1 MANGS
6 RGSLAVWGLVL
17 LIIVVLVLALLFLSA
32 SSRQRGGVSASISQH
47 VWGNV
52 TVIPTGVSV
61 PYARLYVIVDNNPWN
76 SLRASW
82 GLSIF
87 VETPSGNVLFDT
99 GPDPGTLAYNAKRLG
114 IDPCNV
120 SAVVISHEH
129 MDHVGGLAYIAHHCP
144 DIPIYVPSGISRS
157 VLSWIRSLGLHNIR
171 VVNIT
176 TIVVPGVYVLPPLWG
191 PPAEESLAINT
202 SRGLVLLVGCSHP
215 GVARIVRHA
224 EQLLSERVLLLMGGF
239 HLAWAPKSEV
249 KRVVKDLVG
258 LGVEYIAPIHC
269 SGSLMRS
276 ILASDYPSH
285 YVGAHVGTV
294 VVIGDG
300 CSAICVR

>member
-1 MANGS
+1 MAKGS
-6 RGSLAVWGLVL
+6 RGSLAIWGLVL
-17 LIIVVLVLALLFLSA
+17 LIIVVLVLTLLFLSA
-32 SSRQRGGVSASISQH
+32 SSRQRGGVSATISQR

-52 TVIPTGVSV
+52 TVVPTGVSV
-61 PYARLYVIVDNNPWN
+61 PYAKLYVLVDNNPWG
-76 SLRASW
+76 SLKASW

-87 VETPSGNVLFDT
+87 VETPWGNVLFDT

-129 MDHVGGLAYIAHHCP
+129 MDHVGGLQYIARHCP
-144 DIPIYVPSGISRS
+144 SVPIYVPSGISSS
-157 VLSWIRSLGLHNIR
+157 VLSWIKSLGLHDIR
-171 VVNIT
+171 VVNTT

-202 SRGLVLLVGCSHP
+202 SKGLVLLVGCSHP

-224 EQLLSERVLLLMGGF
+224 EQLLGEKVFLLMGGF
-239 HLAWAPKSEV
+239 HLAWASRSEV
-249 KRVVKDLVG
+249 KRVAKELIG

-276 ILASDYPSH
+276 ILASNYPRH
-285 YVGAHVGTV
+285 YIGAHVGTV

-300 CSAICVR
+300 CSTICVR

>member
-1 MANGS
+1 MPRNP
-6 RGSLAVWGLVL
+6 RGFLGTWGLVL
-17 LIIVVLVLALLFLSA
+17 LVIAVLVLALLFLGSA
-32 SSRQRGGVSASISQH
+32 RQRGGVSATISQR

-52 TVIPTGVSV
+52 TVVPTGVSV
-61 PYARLYVIVDNNPWN
+61 PYARLYVLVDNNPWD
-76 SLRASW
+76 SLQASW

-87 VETPSGNVLFDT
+87 VETPRGNVLFDT

-114 IDPCNV
+114 INPCNV

-129 MDHVGGLAYIAHHCP
+129 MDHVGGLPYIARHCP
-144 DIPIYVPSGISRS
+144 DVPVYVPSGISSS
-157 VLSWIRSLGLHNIR
+157 VLSWIKSLGLHNIR
-171 VVNIT
+171 VINTT

-215 GVARIVRHA
+215 GVARIVKHA
-224 EQLLSERVLLLMGGF
+224 EQLLHERILLLMGGF
-239 HLAWAPKSEV
+239 HLAWAPRNEV
-249 KRVVKDLVG
+249 EKIAKELVG
-258 LGVEYIAPIHC
+258 LGIKYIAPIHC

-276 ILASDYPSH
+276 ILASKYPSH
-285 YVGAHVGTV
+285 YIGAHVGTV

-300 CSAICVR
+300 CSIICVR

>member
-1 MANGS
+1 MS
-6 RGSLAVWGLVL
+6 KSLRGLLGGWSLVL
-17 LIIVVLVLALLFLSA
+17 LVITVLILALLFLGA
-32 SSRQRGGVSASISQH
+32 SRQGGGVSATISQR

-52 TVIPTGVSV
+52 TVAPIGVSV
-61 PYARLYVIVDNNPWN
+61 PYAKLYVLVDNNPWG
-76 SLRASW
+76 SLQASW

-87 VETPSGNVLFDT
+87 VETPWGNVLFDT

-129 MDHVGGLAYIAHHCP
+129 MDHVGGLPYIARHCP
-144 DIPIYVPSGISRS
+144 GVPVYVPSGISSS
-157 VLSWIRSLGLHNIR
+157 VLSWMKSLGLRDIR
-171 VVNIT
+171 IVNTT

-224 EQLLSERVLLLMGGF
+224 EHLLGKRVLLLMGGF
-239 HLAWAPKSEV
+239 HLAWAPRSEV
-249 KRVVKDLVG
+249 EKIAKELVG

-269 SGSLMRS
+269 SGSLIRS
-276 ILASDYPSH
+276 ILASEYPSH

-300 CSAICVR
+300 CSTICVR

>member
-1 MANGS
+1 MSKNF
-6 RGSLAVWGLVL
+6 RGFLGAWSLVL
-17 LIIVVLVLALLFLSA
+17 LVIAVLVLALLFLGA
-32 SSRQRGGVSASISQH
+32 SRQRGRVSATISQH

-52 TVIPTGVSV
+52 TVAPIGVSV
-61 PYARLYVIVDNNPWN
+61 PYAKLYVLVDNNPWG
-76 SLRASW
+76 SLHASW

-87 VETPSGNVLFDT
+87 VEAPSGNVLFDT
-99 GPDPGTLAYNAKRLG
+99 GPGPDVLAYNAKRIG

-129 MDHVGGLAYIAHHCP
+129 MDHVGGLPYIARHCP
-144 DIPIYVPSGISRS
+144 GIPIYVPSGVSSS
-157 VLSWIRSLGLHNIR
+157 VLSWIKSLGLRDIR
-171 VVNIT
+171 VVNTT

-191 PPAEESLAINT
+191 PPAEESLVINT

-215 GVARIVRHA
+215 GVARIVRYA
-224 EQLLSERVLLLMGGF
+224 EQLLGERVLLLMGGF
-239 HLAWAPKSEV
+239 HLAWAPRSKVE
-249 KRVVKDLVG
+249 RVAKELVG

-269 SGSLMRS
+269 SGNLIRS
-276 ILASDYPSH
+276 ILASNYPRH